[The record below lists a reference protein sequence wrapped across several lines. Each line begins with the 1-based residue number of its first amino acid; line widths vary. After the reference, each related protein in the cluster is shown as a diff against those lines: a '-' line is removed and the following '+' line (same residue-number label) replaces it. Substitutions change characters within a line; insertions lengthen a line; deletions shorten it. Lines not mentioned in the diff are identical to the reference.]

1 MLIKGKIRFKV
12 ELFGEIEETMKFQKE
27 ELEKLEKSIQETD
40 IMISKKELEK
50 NLREDL
56 YYLGENLHIDIKELE
71 TSYEKIEEKDGNN

>member
-1 MLIKGKIRFKV
+1 
-12 ELFGEIEETMKFQKE
+12 
-27 ELEKLEKSIQETD
+27 
-40 IMISKKELEK
+40 MIDPIKELEK